1 MAIAALIEDPRTTF
15 YRQRLAAL
23 LRRPSCQWISFS
35 IGTAPIHRSFFEE
48 AAAAIEGLPTG
59 GFEQRNGVKHRRVQL
74 GVRLR
79 VGAAPAGQASYHPEQ
94 MVLAVA
100 DEADFDSLDGQAALV
115 AACVHL
121 GLHLARRNLQPLDC
135 ESASRVAGHLYR
147 LFESVADDADEATAS
162 AKLDELEGA
171 AEADKAF
178 FAVARDVFEHRRATR
193 LANLRA
199 NHRLEPGSF
208 MKIVP
213 ASERDQLHAVL
224 MQAQGRKGRVLRPAV
239 SAAADVRS
247 TRYLALQA
255 VPAMEAPTLQ
265 DTVASPGATVLP
277 FSPAK
282 DKDKSLTSAA

>member
-48 AAAAIEGLPTG
+48 TAAAIEGLPTG

-100 DEADFDSLDGQAALV
+100 DEADLDSLEGQAALV
-115 AACVHL
+115 AASVHL

-135 ESASRVAGHLYR
+135 ESAARVAGHLYR
-147 LFESVADDADEATAS
+147 MFESITDDADEPTLAAAFDALEATTG
-162 AKLDELEGA
+162 KDG
-171 AEADKAF
+171 AF
-178 FAVARDVFEHRRATR
+178 FAVAREVFEHRRATR
-193 LANLRA
+193 LANMRA

-213 ASERDQLHAVL
+213 ASERDQLHAQL
-224 MQAQGRKGRVLRPAV
+224 MQAHGRKGRVLRPAI

-255 VPAMEAPTLQ
+255 VPAMDAATLQ
-265 DTVASPGATVLP
+265 DAAAAPSATVLQ

-282 DKDKSLTSAA
+282 DKGLNPAA